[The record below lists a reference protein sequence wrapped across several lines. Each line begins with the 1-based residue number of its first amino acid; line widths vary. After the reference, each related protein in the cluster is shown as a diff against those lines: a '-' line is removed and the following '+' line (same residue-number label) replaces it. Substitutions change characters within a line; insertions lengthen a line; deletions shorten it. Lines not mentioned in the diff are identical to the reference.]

1 MSTLNKSWHRVGA
14 ALWICAL
21 VAALAWAIWQFGD
34 HLGLIENVQK
44 LMVLLLVITM
54 TMLGYFALRLLAQLI
69 KQAHLDQGRA
79 DKVYAP
85 TDVQKDLLRQSNE
98 QVSSLLAHLRDH
110 YGLLWRRKVRVLL
123 VIGEP
128 DEIAAIA
135 PRLAIYQWLEGQG
148 TVLLWGGR
156 AQEYLDRTFPEKW
169 SGLSR
174 WRSLDG
180 VVWALSS
187 AQVSDEDA
195 MGTGVRQV
203 QRLARSVGWQLPL
216 HLWQVVA
223 SAWPQDKRATQ
234 PVGCLL
240 PSPFD
245 AQALQ
250 DRLTG
255 LLEPLRHEGWAQM
268 SDTFAHDFL
277 LRLSHDLQHE
287 GIARWHRTLAVLA
300 REFARGVPLRGVWF
314 SLPAPPTP
322 HDFKH
327 DWTVPSVW
335 RGVLGDTARSHRLGW
350 SVPRIGYALALGLAV
365 FWGAGLL
372 LSFASNR
379 VLIDQVQASLTAMEQ
394 AGSGDEQLIAFH
406 DLALELARL
415 DDRVRDGAPW
425 YERFGLNRNEVLLG
439 ALWPRYVEANNR
451 LIRDPAAAT
460 LRHQLD
466 ALVQLAPDSPER
478 AERGRAAHDLLKAYL
493 MMARPEKADASF
505 LVNVLTEVEPTRA
518 GISEGLWKTLAP
530 HLWQFYGEH
539 LAANPDWRI
548 KDDSRLVA
556 QARRV
561 LLGQMEQRNAEASL
575 YRQILDDADR
585 HYPDLGVQQLVGDTD
600 ALALFSSDASVPGVF
615 TRQAWEGRVRQ
626 AINEIAEARREE
638 IDWVLSDKP
647 AEIGPRLNPDH
658 LREQLTERYFQDY
671 AGAWLDLLNSL
682 HWRKPGSLDEVI
694 DQLTLMSD
702 ARHSPLI
709 ALLNSVTYQ
718 GQAGAGDQALTDS
731 QVKSAQTLIGQFI
744 GQDKTALIDPLVQL
758 PGGPLDA
765 TFGPLLAL
773 VSTDPENR
781 RGADSMSLS
790 SYLNQV
796 TRVRLKLEQVR
807 SAPDPLDMTL
817 ALAQTVFQGHSIDL
831 TDTQTYAGLMAASL
845 GSEWHT
851 AAQTLFVK
859 PLDNAWQQVLRP
871 SAAGINR
878 QWQRSIVSHWNDAFT
893 SRYPFA
899 STASDASLPMLGQMI
914 RADSGRIEQFLQRQL
929 NGVVRKE
936 GNRWVADSRHSQGLR
951 LNPQFLTAIN
961 QLSDIADVLYTDGGM
976 GLSFEL
982 QGKGVRDVVQTTFI
996 LNGTK
1001 HHYFNQK
1008 ESWQRF
1014 TWPGGSE
1021 YPGVSLTWTSVH
1033 AGERLFGDYQGT
1045 WGLIRLLEKA
1055 RATPLDDGDSRYRLV
1070 LKAPD
1075 GLNLTWYLRTE
1086 LDAGPLA
1093 LLKLRGFRLPQQIFL
1108 GEGAAQDSY
1117 AENGSFQ

>member
-439 ALWPRYVEANNR
+439 ALCHVM
-451 LIRDPAAAT
+451 
-460 LRHQLD
+460 
-466 ALVQLAPDSPER
+466 S
-478 AERGRAAHDLLKAYL
+478 
-493 MMARPEKADASF
+493 RP
-505 LVNVLTEVEPTRA
+505 T
-518 GISEGLWKTLAP
+518 
-530 HLWQFYGEH
+530 
-539 LAANPDWRI
+539 
-548 KDDSRLVA
+548 
-556 QARRV
+556 
-561 LLGQMEQRNAEASL
+561 
-575 YRQILDDADR
+575 
-585 HYPDLGVQQLVGDTD
+585 
-600 ALALFSSDASVPGVF
+600 
-615 TRQAWEGRVRQ
+615 
-626 AINEIAEARREE
+626 IA
-638 IDWVLSDKP
+638 
-647 AEIGPRLNPDH
+647 
-658 LREQLTERYFQDY
+658 
-671 AGAWLDLLNSL
+671 
-682 HWRKPGSLDEVI
+682 
-694 DQLTLMSD
+694 
-702 ARHSPLI
+702 
-709 ALLNSVTYQ
+709 
-718 GQAGAGDQALTDS
+718 
-731 QVKSAQTLIGQFI
+731 
-744 GQDKTALIDPLVQL
+744 
-758 PGGPLDA
+758 
-765 TFGPLLAL
+765 
-773 VSTDPENR
+773 
-781 RGADSMSLS
+781 
-790 SYLNQV
+790 
-796 TRVRLKLEQVR
+796 
-807 SAPDPLDMTL
+807 
-817 ALAQTVFQGHSIDL
+817 
-831 TDTQTYAGLMAASL
+831 
-845 GSEWHT
+845 
-851 AAQTLFVK
+851 
-859 PLDNAWQQVLRP
+859 
-871 SAAGINR
+871 
-878 QWQRSIVSHWNDAFT
+878 
-893 SRYPFA
+893 
-899 STASDASLPMLGQMI
+899 
-914 RADSGRIEQFLQRQL
+914 
-929 NGVVRKE
+929 
-936 GNRWVADSRHSQGLR
+936 
-951 LNPQFLTAIN
+951 
-961 QLSDIADVLYTDGGM
+961 
-976 GLSFEL
+976 
-982 QGKGVRDVVQTTFI
+982 
-996 LNGTK
+996 
-1001 HHYFNQK
+1001 
-1008 ESWQRF
+1008 
-1014 TWPGGSE
+1014 
-1021 YPGVSLTWTSVH
+1021 
-1033 AGERLFGDYQGT
+1033 
-1045 WGLIRLLEKA
+1045 
-1055 RATPLDDGDSRYRLV
+1055 
-1070 LKAPD
+1070 
-1075 GLNLTWYLRTE
+1075 
-1086 LDAGPLA
+1086 
-1093 LLKLRGFRLPQQIFL
+1093 
-1108 GEGAAQDSY
+1108 
-1117 AENGSFQ
+1117 